1 MPASDQ
7 AIAWLDLPAGAP
19 RAAGLAAGKAARTR
33 LPRSAHGKW
42 SPDPERPNRLDI
54 LRSGDAHRVPELLPI
69 RYGRMLESPF
79 AFFRGA
85 AAIMAYDLSKIPVTG
100 IRTQICGDCH
110 LLNFGAFATP
120 ERNLVFDVND
130 FDETLPGAWEW
141 DVKRLA
147 ASVVVAA
154 RHLNLRVKERRD
166 AVLRCVGAYR
176 NQISLYADSRVLD
189 IWYARFD
196 AQQLGALVRSAQ
208 ARRQYTD
215 PSAPRP
221 ATSGHAFPHFTQ
233 TVDGRRHIVDEP
245 PLIFHPQ
252 DDAFGATVIDMVAQY
267 RASMSDD
274 RKALLDRFHL
284 VDAAFHVVG
293 VGSVGTRCLVALFVA
308 EDDDPLVL
316 QAKQALPS
324 VFEPYAGASAYK
336 CQGERV
342 VVGQHLMQAAS
353 DLFLGWAEAEDG
365 NDFYV
370 RQLRDM
376 KTSAS
381 VDRMTGEDLAQ
392 YAQFCGRTLARG
404 HAKAGGVAGAISA
417 YLGRGEAFD
426 LALAAFATEYAEQNE
441 RDYACLVEAVKAG
454 TIEAQTPSTP
464 GRG

>member
-1 MPASDQ
+1 
-7 AIAWLDLPAGAP
+7 
-19 RAAGLAAGKAARTR
+19 
-33 LPRSAHGKW
+33 
-42 SPDPERPNRLDI
+42 
-54 LRSGDAHRVPELLPI
+54 
-69 RYGRMLESPF
+69 
-79 AFFRGA
+79 
-85 AAIMAYDLSKIPVTG
+85 
-100 IRTQICGDCH
+100 
-110 LLNFGAFATP
+110 
-120 ERNLVFDVND
+120 
-130 FDETLPGAWEW
+130 
-141 DVKRLA
+141 
-147 ASVVVAA
+147 
-154 RHLNLRVKERRD
+154 
-166 AVLRCVGAYR
+166 
-176 NQISLYADSRVLD
+176 VLD

-208 ARRQYTD
+208 ARRQYAD

-233 TVDGRRHIVDEP
+233 TVDGRRRIVDEP

-252 DDAFGATVIDMVAQY
+252 DDSFGATVIDMVAQY

-392 YAQFCGRTLARG
+392 YAQFCGRTLARA

-426 LALAAFATEYAEQNE
+426 LALAAFAAEYAEQNE

-454 TIEAQTPSTP
+454 TIEAQAPLTP